1 MRGDRPI
8 GGPYDGRNFVSQ
20 ARATS
25 VPKSQ
30 LRGDGLDTS
39 ASGFPAEPHR
49 SHCKVDTMVTPLKF
63 EAIFSC

>member
-8 GGPYDGRNFVSQ
+8 GGLYDRRNFVSQ
-20 ARATS
+20 ERATS
-25 VPKSQ
+25 MPKSQ
-30 LRGDGLDTS
+30 PRGDGLDRS

-49 SHCKVDTMVTPLKF
+49 LRRKVDTMVTPLKF